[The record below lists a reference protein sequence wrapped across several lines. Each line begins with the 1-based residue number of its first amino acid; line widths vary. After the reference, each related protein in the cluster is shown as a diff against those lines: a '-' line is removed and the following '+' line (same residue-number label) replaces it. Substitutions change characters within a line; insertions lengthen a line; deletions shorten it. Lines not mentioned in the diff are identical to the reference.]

1 MVYCMGQRCT
11 LEVEC
16 PDADAMKVC
25 GDGLPSCCSMQR
37 RIGNVW
43 FALLILPMG
52 SHHIRY
58 MARLG
63 TQTVCVRQERITVTD
78 GEAWSESTSIGCKWI

>member
-16 PDADAMKVC
+16 PGADAMNVC
-25 GDGLPSCCSMQR
+25 GDGLPSSCSMQR

-43 FALLILPMG
+43 FALLILPPG
-52 SHHIRY
+52 NHTVRY
-58 MARLG
+58 MANFGQR
-63 TQTVCVRQERITVTD
+63 TVYVGQERIAVT
-78 GEAWSESTSIGCKWI
+78 EAEA

>member
-25 GDGLPSCCSMQR
+25 GEGLPSCCTMQR

-43 FALLILPMG
+43 FALLILPLG
-52 SHHIRY
+52 THTVRY
-58 MARLG
+58 MASFGRR
-63 TQTVCVRQERITVTD
+63 TVCIGQERIAVTEA
-78 GEAWSESTSIGCKWI
+78 EAWSE

>member
-16 PDADAMKVC
+16 PDADAIKVC
-25 GDGLPSCCSMQR
+25 GSGLPSCCSMQR

-43 FALLILPMG
+43 FALLILPPG
-52 SHHIRY
+52 THTVRY
-58 MARLG
+58 MASFGRL
-63 TQTVCVRQERITVTD
+63 TVCVGQERIAVTEA
-78 GEAWSESTSIGCKWI
+78 EAWSE